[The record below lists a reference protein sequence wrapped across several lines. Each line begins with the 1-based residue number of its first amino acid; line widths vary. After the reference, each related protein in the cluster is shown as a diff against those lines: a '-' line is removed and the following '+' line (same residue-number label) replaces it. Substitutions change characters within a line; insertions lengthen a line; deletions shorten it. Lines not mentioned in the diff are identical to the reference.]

1 MQLRENRASVS
12 ASLLAA
18 DFSCLG
24 SEIKRIEQAG
34 ADMLHYD
41 VMDGCFVP
49 NISFG
54 EVILESIK
62 GLVTKPIDVHLMIV
76 DPVRY
81 VKDFAAAGAS
91 SITVHAEAAEDI
103 VPALKAVRETGCLAG
118 ISVKP
123 STPVEVITP
132 YLDLIDIILIMT
144 VEPGFGGQSFM
155 PEMLDK
161 IAAARALADSTDRHI
176 YVEVDGGINGETAAL
191 VKERGA
197 DLLVSGSYLF
207 GAKDPA
213 AAVAG
218 LKA

>member
-81 VKDFAAAGAS
+81 VKDFAAAGGPAGKHQ
-91 SITVHAEAAEDI
+91 VH
-103 VPALKAVRETGCLAG
+103 R
-118 ISVKP
+118 S
-123 STPVEVITP
+123 
-132 YLDLIDIILIMT
+132 
-144 VEPGFGGQSFM
+144 
-155 PEMLDK
+155 
-161 IAAARALADSTDRHI
+161 
-176 YVEVDGGINGETAAL
+176 
-191 VKERGA
+191 
-197 DLLVSGSYLF
+197 
-207 GAKDPA
+207 
-213 AAVAG
+213 
-218 LKA
+218 